1 LRAGRFTANLQLIP
15 IAMGWVAMVEID
27 EPDGQIH
34 DLIDEGH
41 ALLERLKNLESQASD
56 LAWESVVELQELV
69 NRMRHLRPPKPFLS
83 KSGLA

>member
-1 LRAGRFTANLQLIP
+1 
-15 IAMGWVAMVEID
+15 MVEID

-41 ALLERLKNLESQASD
+41 ALLERLKNLESQASG
-56 LAWESVVELQELV
+56 LTWESVVELQELV

-83 KSGLA
+83 KSAIT